1 MNYKFIIDDEGD
13 GICID
18 EIKSFEGKNGYILI
32 NTKSESQFR
41 LVFKNIDKFHQQLN
55 RE

>member
-1 MNYKFIIDDEGD
+1 MTCNFVIDDEGD

-41 LVFKNIDKFHQQLN
+41 LVFKDINKFHQQLN